1 MRGGSGTTVA
11 AADRQAGEPQQVV
24 SWAGGRLADVFP
36 EAGLFPADVWLEV
49 GPQWAV

>member
-1 MRGGSGTTVA
+1 MRGGSDTTDA
-11 AADRQAGEPQQVV
+11 EAGRQAGEPQQVV

-36 EAGLFPADVWLEV
+36 EAGLFPGAVWLEA